1 MIVTRLTQS
10 EAEVLDKIATIT
22 KMNCWFHIG
31 EFGDGCNYIEDL
43 EDGITYGLREGIQL
57 LYEGMGDP
65 QKN

>member
-43 EDGITYGLREGIQL
+43 EDGITY
-57 LYEGMGDP
+57 
-65 QKN
+65 